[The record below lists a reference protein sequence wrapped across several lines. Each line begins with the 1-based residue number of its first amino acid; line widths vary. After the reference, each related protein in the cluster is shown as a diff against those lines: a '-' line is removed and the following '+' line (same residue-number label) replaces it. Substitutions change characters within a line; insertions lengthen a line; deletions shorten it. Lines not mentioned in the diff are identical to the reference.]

1 MAESS
6 ARLDGNNK
14 RREKLAKLGIE
25 MKKRAQSREERKTGF
40 LAQTKENH
48 KCRTGIKKK
57 NTWQWTSLN

>member
-25 MKKRAQSREERKTGF
+25 MKKRAQSREERKKGF
-40 LAQTKENH
+40 MAKTKKNH
-48 KCRTGIKKK
+48 K
-57 NTWQWTSLN
+57 

>member
-25 MKKRAQSREERKTGF
+25 MKKKGSIKRRKKDRLFGSN
-40 LAQTKENH
+40 QGE
-48 KCRTGIKKK
+48 
-57 NTWQWTSLN
+57 S